1 MTLSPLLGI
10 AIVLLTPP
18 VALAQSS
25 RVDTQIDQRLGGKL
39 NQGENP
45 PVRGTVG
52 PDPYVGPG
60 SVSPFARAPVV
71 PMTSAPVRDAADPYI
86 GRAPSLHPTL
96 KGATVTEPQSIQRD
110 LSGGPSSDEASS
122 RERSQQRPGSQSS
135 EPGDKVGRRLDDGE
149 PEPRNGRP
157 TPSDQPPRASQL
169 IKQQPCINGRTRT
182 ANGDCTG
189 PLRPRPR

>member
-1 MTLSPLLGI
+1 MKLSPLLGI
-10 AIVLLTPP
+10 AIVLLTPT
-18 VALAQSS
+18 VALAQAS
-25 RVDTQIDQRLGGKL
+25 RLDTQIDQRLGGKL

-71 PMTSAPVRDAADPYI
+71 PLISAPVRDAADPYF
-86 GRAPSLHPTL
+86 GRAPSLQPSL
-96 KGATVTEPQSIQRD
+96 KGATVTEPQSIERD
-110 LSGGPSSDEASS
+110 LSGRPSSDEASS
-122 RERSQQRPGSQSS
+122 RERSQQRPGSEPESS
-135 EPGDKVGRRLDDGE
+135 DKVGRRLDDGE
-149 PEPRNGRP
+149 PEARNGRSP
-157 TPSDQPPRASQL
+157 ASDQPPRASQL
-169 IKQQPCINGRTRT
+169 IKQQPCVNGRTRT